1 MQIVINECYGGFG
14 LSEEVA
20 KELGYGKYDDSL
32 TVRTDP
38 RLIKKIEEKQPG
50 VSGEFAKLVVVTI
63 PDEATDW
70 MIHDYDGMESIWYV
84 IDGEI
89 HSI

>member
-1 MQIVINECYGGFG
+1 MKIVINECYGGFG

-20 KELGYGKYDDSL
+20 KELGYKKCDDSV

-38 RLIKKIEEKQPG
+38 RLIKKIEEKAN
-50 VSGEFAKLVVVTI
+50 VSDEFSALTVVTI
-63 PDEATDW
+63 PDNTTDW

-84 IDGEI
+84 VDGKI

>member
-1 MQIVINECYGGFG
+1 MKIVINKCYGGFE
-14 LSEEVA
+14 LSEEVT
-20 KELGYGKYDDSL
+20 KELGYRECDDSL

-38 RLIKKIEEKQPG
+38 RLIKKIKEKQPG
-50 VSGEFAKLVVVTI
+50 VSGEFAKLAVVTI

-84 IDGEI
+84 VDGKI
-89 HSI
+89 HSV